1 MEWLITGK
9 VRGSFGLEGFLKVE
23 SASGEYEHFLKL
35 KEIRLRLP
43 RTHAEESAGEV
54 PYQVEKCTVRTT
66 DALLK
71 LRGVDSPEAAKKLHG
86 AEVLVPRDMACP
98 LEKGEFYIND
108 LCNSVLVYKGNTV
121 GTITDVVEG
130 GGGFLLELSEAATG
144 RAVYIP
150 FRSEF
155 IGKINVH
162 AKQVELMHR
171 WILE

>member
-9 VRGSFGLEGFLKVE
+9 VRGSFGLEGFLKIE
-23 SASGEYEHFLKL
+23 STSGEYGHFFSL
-35 KEIRLRLP
+35 KEIKLRFP
-43 RTHAEESAGEV
+43 HIHAEDAAGV
-54 PYQVEKCTVRTT
+54 PYQVEACTVRTA

-71 LRGVDSPEAAKKLHG
+71 LRGIDSPEAAKKLHG

-144 RAVYIP
+144 RVVYIP

>member
-9 VRGSFGLEGFLKVE
+9 IRGAFGLDGFLKIE
-23 SASGEYEHFLKL
+23 SCSGEYAHFFDL
-35 KEIRLRLP
+35 KEVRLRFADTGIQDVVP
-43 RTHAEESAGEV
+43 GI
-54 PYQVEKCTVRTT
+54 PYQIEDFVIRSS

-71 LRGVDSPEAAKKLHG
+71 LRGVDSPEQAKKLSG

-98 LEKGEFYIND
+98 LEKDEFYITD
-108 LCNSVLVYKGNTV
+108 LCNSVLVYEGTPA

-130 GGGFLLELSEAATG
+130 GGGFLLEVSEAATG
-144 RAVYIP
+144 KKVYVP

-155 IGKINVH
+155 IGKVNIPE
-162 AKQVELMHR
+162 KRVELMHR